1 MSWMRLLVV
10 MNMNSIAV
18 PTLAC
23 GPGPELIYFL
33 YALLGAGIVCA
44 ACFLW
49 GIICLFTKMRTLG
62 VCLITFS
69 LLAVGGG
76 LAWLGV
82 LH

>member
-1 MSWMRLLVV
+1 MSGMRLLVT
-10 MNMNSIAV
+10 MNLNSIAV
-18 PTLAC
+18 PMLAC
-23 GPGPELIYFL
+23 GPGPELIFFF
-33 YALLGAGIVCA
+33 YALLGAGAVC

-69 LLAVGGG
+69 LLAVGAG

-82 LH
+82 PH